1 MCIESSMCRTAEV
14 ETSVFCQVESG
25 TVCVFVSGGIFC
37 GGMEVRECAM
47 FIYVE

>member
-1 MCIESSMCRTAEV
+1 MCIESSMCGTAEV
-14 ETSVFCQVESG
+14 ETSVFCQVGSG
-25 TVCVFVSGGIFC
+25 TVFVSGGIFC